1 MMLGSLIAINSVV
14 FIPNDGLVAF
24 HYSSYGTFCV
34 HLKSSINLQW
44 FYPLQKLDSLST
56 VVGWRKAKFSKWGNP
71 FFCEFLCNIYIYIY
85 CIKNQLYFEE
95 ACCYHFLVSRKQKNN
110 INKLNKTRQINW
122 QINMIWVIVKL
133 LL

>member
-1 MMLGSLIAINSVV
+1 MMLGSLIPINSVV

-71 FFCEFLCNIYIYIY
+71 FFYEFLCNIYIYILHKKTNY
-85 CIKNQLYFEE
+85 EE

>member
-1 MMLGSLIAINSVV
+1 MRKSVLLWI
-14 FIPNDGLVAF
+14 FMQ
-24 HYSSYGTFCV
+24 Y
-34 HLKSSINLQW
+34 
-44 FYPLQKLDSLST
+44 
-56 VVGWRKAKFSKWGNP
+56 
-71 FFCEFLCNIYIYIY
+71 IYIYIY